1 MEVRNKWIKII
12 IQKIFTKRKLKE
24 IQRLRRILTKLK
36 RLISKALYN
45 LYQREREDLFI
56 DDEKELG
63 NNAEEIKE
71 YPDERRY

>member
-1 MEVRNKWIKII
+1 MKKLLQIIKN
-12 IQKIFTKRKLKE
+12 
-24 IQRLRRILTKLK
+24 
-36 RLISKALYN
+36 LISEALYN

>member
-1 MEVRNKWIKII
+1 M
-12 IQKIFTKRKLKE
+12 
-24 IQRLRRILTKLK
+24 QRLRRILTKLK

>member
-1 MEVRNKWIKII
+1 MKKL
-12 IQKIFTKRKLKE
+12 IQILK
-24 IQRLRRILTKLK
+24 K
-36 RLISKALYN
+36 LISEVLYEV
-45 LYQREREDLFI
+45 YQRERKDLFI